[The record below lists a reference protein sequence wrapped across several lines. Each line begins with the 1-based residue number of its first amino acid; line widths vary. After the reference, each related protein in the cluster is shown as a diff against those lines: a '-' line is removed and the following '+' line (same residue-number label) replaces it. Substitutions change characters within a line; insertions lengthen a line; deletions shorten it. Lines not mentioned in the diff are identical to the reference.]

1 MKCRCTRRGGIASS
15 ARGFTLIEALIV
27 VAIIFVLAAL
37 SIPLVQSTFA
47 YFRLR
52 GAVSSVTGTI
62 QSTRYQAISNGYAY
76 KVILNKAASTL
87 QVQSD
92 PTRTATF
99 ANVGNAIPLAGSAVP
114 VVLGQ
119 DTTLMLRP
127 SGIVQATTGSTT
139 LTLTLG
145 AKTETITISSYGN
158 IKVTP

>member
-1 MKCRCTRRGGIASS
+1 MKCRCTRRGGIASL

-52 GAVSSVTGTI
+52 GAVSSVTGAI